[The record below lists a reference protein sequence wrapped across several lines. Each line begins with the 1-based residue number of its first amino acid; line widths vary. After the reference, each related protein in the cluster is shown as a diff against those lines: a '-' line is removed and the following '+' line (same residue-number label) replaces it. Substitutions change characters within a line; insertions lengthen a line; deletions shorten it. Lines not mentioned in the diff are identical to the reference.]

1 MVPDGQTRQ
10 PTPVLQTSELR
21 WLTHYVQALNDLE
34 PPLPSRGAITSPR
47 AAGFASDDPMEITVV
62 VDDRDRPD
70 LESRLAQAAAVA
82 SESVPSAQPQISIL
96 SAEQWAERTDGK
108 TPEAHHNVWF
118 PPDTASRRDGAQSG
132 SKRPEGNNHTRK
144 AVERARGPYT
154 TKLGHSANP
163 EHR

>member
-82 SESVPSAQPQISIL
+82 SEPVPPVRHQISLL
-96 SAEQWAERTDGK
+96 SAEQWAERMDGA
-108 TPEAHHNVWF
+108 TPEAHHNIWLA
-118 PPDTASRRDGAQSG
+118 PNAASRRDGA
-132 SKRPEGNNHTRK
+132 
-144 AVERARGPYT
+144 
-154 TKLGHSANP
+154 
-163 EHR
+163 